1 MRQHDPTSHFNPRSP
16 CGERPAA
23 EAIHIRA
30 NFLKLACYLGEK
42 SHPQKITRALC
53 VSPEISIEK
62 IHESH
67 AEPELFVSEILA
79 GAHVPSG
86 LKTID

>member
-16 CGERPAA
+16 CGERSAA

-42 SHPQKITRALC
+42 SHPQEITQALC
-53 VSPEISIEK
+53 VPPKIGVQE

-67 AEPELFVSEILA
+67 AEAKLLVSEILA
-79 GAHVPSG
+79 GTNIPGS
-86 LKTID
+86 LKAVD

>member
-42 SHPQKITRALC
+42 ITRALC

-79 GAHVPSG
+79 GANVPSG

>member
-1 MRQHDPTSHFNPRSP
+1 MRQHDPTIHFNPRSP
-16 CGERPAA
+16 HGERPAA

-42 SHPQKITRALC
+42 SHPQEITQALC
-53 VSPEISIEK
+53 VPPKIGVQE

-67 AEPELFVSEILA
+67 AEAKLLVGEVFA
-79 GAHVPSG
+79 RADVPGS
-86 LKTID
+86 LETVD